1 MVFYYFT
8 HIFRISN
15 NLETKTC
22 KKCPRKL
29 VPDKVRPDKETF
41 DRYFESFL
49 LDLPGD
55 SCFKGG
61 KATYAD
67 GIIYDPNSE
76 LKVKDTYFMT
86 YHTPLK
92 TSKDYYTA
100 LEQARK
106 ISDNLN
112 EMFRENGKKVEVFP
126 YSIFYVFYEQ
136 YLTMWNDVAI
146 SLGLSLLTVFL
157 VTLAVTGL
165 DLVSALMVLYMVGL
179 ILINMIGLM
188 WIFDISLN
196 AISLVNLV
204 VVSFFLGILLQ
215 LILPKVSIN
224 SALESASN
232 SYHISFGRTLKQ
244 MVLDRSER
252 AEP

>member
-1 MVFYYFT
+1 M
-8 HIFRISN
+8 S
-15 NLETKTC
+15 
-22 KKCPRKL
+22 
-29 VPDKVRPDKETF
+29 
-41 DRYFESFL
+41 
-49 LDLPGD
+49 DLPGD

-76 LKVKDTYFMT
+76 LKVNDTYFMT

-106 ISDNLN
+106 ISNNLN
-112 EMFRENGKKVEVFP
+112 EMFRKNGKKVEVFP

-204 VVSFFLGILLQ
+204 VVSFFLGLLFQ
-215 LILPKVSIN
+215 RIIKSFHLKCVGIGVEFVSHIVW
-224 SALESASN
+224 AYTQTDGTRQERAS
-232 SYHISFGRTLKQ
+232 RTLTTTGSS
-244 MVLDRSER
+244 VLSGIALTKFCGIVVLAFAKSQVRIKFFYPKST
-252 AEP
+252 